1 MKMIDGRLL
10 AGLLLCSL
18 CVTCVPTVALAQE
31 SQPTADAPLLNELR
45 ERLLRL
51 EQELNALKKNQRP
64 KIPEDKSQ
72 QRVVMMLESCYLGR
86 YYNRSA
92 NSRHARF
99 FVAKLNLVNLTP
111 EAIEI
116 QREQIELVAD
126 GTSIKLEEIPK
137 QLLNQSVQI
146 DNQYQQLRNKKP
158 SKKLKLSPGG
168 MQSTWVV
175 FDKLDDGTHVP
186 DMTLKVQIND
196 KPVEIDVNASQK
208 EALEMEIERI
218 GPRGSLG
225 LATINGKLNTI
236 NIGGMMDDLDQLATQ
251 QVIRVVL
258 RWSEGAAQPDQQ
270 VMAWIIQNAS
280 SLGANGATSEQFP
293 PIPATM
299 REFHLSDLPKSN
311 NSHSSRYRSG
321 RGTTRRVHDTADEA
335 VQAALASAYQSLPR
349 DEILTNIEQGHL
361 LSRVAALASGGG
373 RLGEDKL
380 PIILEYADAPEP
392 QLQRAAL
399 TALGHFGDSA
409 AVEKL
414 VFYVKKNNEPLASA
428 AIESLAGSRYSAAHD
443 ALLTILKNEPPAS
456 QKNIVRILAAH
467 PRPIWSEAIYEFVKD
482 PRDGLNQE
490 ALQALTQV
498 GHPKLLEVLKDALS
512 AGDMAFRNKAY
523 TILAARTDHDSEQIA
538 IEYALQLLGEETID
552 PNTLNVTLNLLN
564 RVKDKR
570 AAPLLLKHFSK
581 QSNKQ
586 AMIRTLTMI
595 GDKDVAAFFVEHFEG
610 MKSHEKGEV
619 LKALLTLHAPEFRE
633 LATSSLI
640 NENQSVAQA
649 AAQVLQQDGSPESVD
664 VLTDA
669 LKKTG
674 NNSTLSA
681 VCNVLAQLAT
691 PQARTAL
698 EEARDDGDPQ
708 KRRYARNALQQIYER
723 SSAYQFL
730 RQGHELEKSNKLDEA
745 LAQFVEA
752 IKADPKMP
760 DGYIFRGN
768 LNIRR
773 GKFAEARPDFDKALE
788 LDRWNSQALTGACVV
803 MVMDG
808 DDTTAAVKRLEEN
821 RARYDDEAIFS
832 YNAACVYSR
841 AAEHLKTQE
850 STDERKAKIKEYT
863 DKAIADLQKSV
874 KQGFGDLGWMRE
886 DPDLKTLHEVPEF
899 RKVAG
904 MGSAEPKTDKDPAE
918 E

>member
-10 AGLLLCSL
+10 AGILLCSL
-18 CVTCVPTVALAQE
+18 CAAGAPSAAVAQE
-31 SQPTADAPLLNELR
+31 NQPTADAPLLNELR

-64 KIPEDKSQ
+64 TIPADKSQ
-72 QRVVMMLESCYLGR
+72 QRVVMMLESPYLGR
-86 YYNRSA
+86 YYNRST
-92 NSRHARF
+92 NSRHSRF
-99 FVAKLNLVNLTP
+99 FVGKLNLVNLTP

-116 QREQIELVAD
+116 KREQIELVAD
-126 GTSIKLEEIPK
+126 GTTTTLGEIPK
-137 QLLNQSVQI
+137 QLLNQSFQI
-146 DNQYQQLRNKKP
+146 DNQYQQLRNMQP
-158 SKKLKLSPGG
+158 SKQMKLAPGG
-168 MQSTWVV
+168 MRSTWVV
-175 FDKLDDGTHVP
+175 FDNLDDGAHVP
-186 DMTLKVQIND
+186 DMKLKVQIND
-196 KPVEIDVNASQK
+196 NTAEFDINASQK
-208 EALEMEIERI
+208 EALELKIERI
-218 GPRGSLG
+218 GPRGALG

-236 NIGGMMDDLDQLATQ
+236 NIGSLMDDFDQLATQ
-251 QVIRVVL
+251 KVVRVVL
-258 RWSEGAAQPDQQ
+258 RWSDGAARPDQQ
-270 VMAWIIQNAS
+270 LMSWIIQNAN
-280 SLGANGATSEQFP
+280 SLGGNGATSEQFP

-299 REFHLSDLPKSN
+299 REFHLSSLPQGNASN
-311 NSHSSRYRSG
+311 RSRNSSG
-321 RGTTRRVHDTADEA
+321 RGITRRVHDTADEA
-335 VQAALASAYQSLPR
+335 VQAALSSAYQSLPR

-373 RLGEDKL
+373 RLDEDKL

-399 TALGHFGDSA
+399 TALGHFGDPA

-414 VFYVKKNNEPLASA
+414 VFYVKRNNEPLAST

-443 ALLTILKNEPPAS
+443 ALLAILKNEPPAS

-467 PRPIWSEAIYEFVKD
+467 PRPIWSEAIYEFVTD

-498 GHPKLLEVLKDALS
+498 GHPKLLEVLKEALS
-512 AGDMAFRNKAY
+512 SGDRALRNKAY
-523 TILAARTDHDSEQIA
+523 TILAARTDHDSEQIS
-538 IEYALQLLGEETID
+538 IEYALQLLKEETID
-552 PNTLNVTLNLLN
+552 SNTLNVTLNLLN

-595 GDKDVAAFFVEHFEG
+595 GDEEVAAFFVEHFER
-610 MKSHEKGEV
+610 MKSQEKGEV

-674 NNSTLSA
+674 NNSTLNA
-681 VCNVLAQLAT
+681 VCNVLGQLAT

-698 EEARDDGDPQ
+698 EEARDTGDPQ
-708 KRRYARNALQQIYER
+708 KRRYARSALRQIYER
-723 SSAYQFL
+723 SSAFQFL
-730 RQGHELEKSNKLDEA
+730 RQGHELEKTNKFDKA
-745 LAQFVEA
+745 LALYDQA
-752 IKADPKMP
+752 IKADPRMP
-760 DGYIFRGN
+760 DSYIFRGN
-768 LNIRR
+768 LYIRQE
-773 GKFAEARPDFDKALE
+773 KFAEARPDFDKALE

-808 DDTTAAVKRLEEN
+808 DDTSAAVKRLEEN

-850 STDERKAKIKEYT
+850 STDERKANIKQYT
-863 DKAIADLQKSV
+863 EKAVTDLEKSV
-874 KQGFGDLGWMRE
+874 KQGFGDLKWMRE

-904 MGSAEPKTDKDPAE
+904 MGPPEPKTEKNPSAE
-918 E
+918 